1 MARHKHHAADAG
13 RGGCPRRFGD
23 PFNGKR
29 RALGTPRALFQHAHG
44 RQIRIEQIEIGNL
57 AGKLLAIGDSR
68 ERIFRCCLGHGDGT
82 FGEFGRL
89 GLDVVRRHDR
99 LTAPDESAQPNIVA
113 FGALGFLNRAIAHLH
128 RNRDRAHGERIG
140 GVCAGSA
147 RGRDESF
154 GKVGQRGLVEERGH

>member
-1 MARHKHHAADAG
+1 MPAEAVARHQHDAADAG
-13 RGGCPRRFGD
+13 GGRRPRRFGD
-23 PFNGKR
+23 AFNGKG
-29 RALGTPRALFQHAHG
+29 RALGASRTLFQRAHS

-57 AGKLLAIGDSR
+57 AGKLLAIGNSR

-82 FGEFGRL
+82 FGEFGRV

-128 RNRDRAHGERIG
+128 R
-140 GVCAGSA
+140 
-147 RGRDESF
+147 
-154 GKVGQRGLVEERGH
+154 K

>member
-57 AGKLLAIGDSR
+57 AGKLLAIGNSR

-82 FGEFGRL
+82 FGEFGRV

-128 RNRDRAHGERIG
+128 R
-140 GVCAGSA
+140 
-147 RGRDESF
+147 
-154 GKVGQRGLVEERGH
+154 K